1 MGNGYM
7 RRRSETLL
15 GLEDDVC
22 LPTRAARC
30 RESAQR
36 RGVNAVGVQ
45 YCTDTGHLDGG
56 QCCLYSS
63 RNSGW
68 SRCWTLMILVAIHHR
83 GFHPSIN
90 VSTGAFVP
98 SPQTTYAI
106 TGHQAPKHPTA
117 SVRSASMQTSS
128 MSPALSIVDLGF
140 AQKHASRSP
149 A

>member
-1 MGNGYM
+1 M

-56 QCCLYSS
+56 PVLSVQLKKQWMEPLLDPDDPGGDPPS
-63 RNSGW
+63 R
-68 SRCWTLMILVAIHHR
+68 L
-83 GFHPSIN
+83 PSI
-90 VSTGAFVP
+90 
-98 SPQTTYAI
+98 
-106 TGHQAPKHPTA
+106 H
-117 SVRSASMQTSS
+117 
-128 MSPALSIVDLGF
+128 
-140 AQKHASRSP
+140 
-149 A
+149 